1 MIQSIFNYI
10 DFTFTAVA
18 LGVDYLIFEVNIL
31 INHGDKYDNN
41 FHYLAMY
48 GFLRMAVV
56 PECKFDP
63 RVLPNDASTKV
74 DEPLC
79 FIHEMA

>member
-1 MIQSIFNYI
+1 MVI
-10 DFTFTAVA
+10 
-18 LGVDYLIFEVNIL
+18 
-31 INHGDKYDNN
+31 KYDNN

-48 GFLRMAVV
+48 GFLRIAVV